1 MVTVVHCQFVRCSL
15 FVVRCRLFVVRCSL
29 FVVRCSL
36 FVVRCSL
43 FVVRYPLFVVR
54 CSLFVVDSLVGWLV
68 GWFAEG
74 CEADNTCMAQE
85 FEARYSHFF
94 LRLIFLR
101 YEPD

>member
-1 MVTVVHCQFVRCSL
+1 MVTVVHCQFVRCFVRSL
-15 FVVRCRLFVVRCSL
+15 FRS
-29 FVVRCSL
+29 
-36 FVVRCSL
+36 
-43 FVVRYPLFVVR
+43 LFVVR